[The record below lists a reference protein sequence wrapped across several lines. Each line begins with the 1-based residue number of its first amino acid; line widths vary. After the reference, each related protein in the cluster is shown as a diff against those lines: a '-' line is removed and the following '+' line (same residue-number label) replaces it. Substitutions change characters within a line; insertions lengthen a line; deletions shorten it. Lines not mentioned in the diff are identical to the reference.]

1 MSITFISATDVKQCI
16 TMGDAIDAMEH
27 AFLQLANKQVIMPLR
42 TTVAIK
48 NERATTHIMPAF
60 SEQEHQLGMKVVSLF
75 PNNATRN
82 LPAINGVILLLDATT
97 GEPKA
102 IMDASYLTA
111 LRTGAVSGLATRLLA
126 REDASHVAIIGS
138 GVQAL
143 TQLEAVAHVRPIQR
157 VSIWSRSHE
166 HALVF
171 ASQIA
176 HRFDTQVCRDI
187 HQATCDADII
197 CTATS
202 STEPLIHLENI
213 KKDAHINAIGSHS
226 RTMHEIAP
234 EIFKHATT
242 VVDQHEAAFAEAGEI
257 IAAIEAGLLD
267 AASVLEL
274 GSLLKTKESKLKQQL
289 TVFKSVGLAIQD
301 ISIAEKVY
309 ANTQICQL
317 GQRFD
322 LS

>member
-1 MSITFISATDVKQCI
+1 MSITFLSATDVKQCI
-16 TMGDAIDAMEH
+16 TMADAIDAMEH
-27 AFLQLANKQVIMPLR
+27 AFLQLANQQVIMPLR
-42 TTVAIK
+42 TTVAVK

-60 SEQEHQLGMKVVSLF
+60 FEQERQLGMKVVSLF
-75 PNNATRN
+75 PNNIEQS
-82 LPAINGVILLLDATT
+82 LPAINGIILLLDATT

-102 IMDASYLTA
+102 LMDATYLTA
-111 LRTGAVSGLATRLLA
+111 LRTGAVSGLATRILA

-143 TQLEAVAHVRPIQR
+143 TQLDAVAHVRPIQR
-157 VSIWSRSHE
+157 VSVWSRSHE
-166 HALVF
+166 HALAF
-171 ASQIA
+171 ASRIQ
-176 HRFDTQVCRDI
+176 HRFDTQVCHDI

-197 CTATS
+197 CTATN
-202 STEPLIHLENI
+202 STKPFIHLENI
-213 KKDAHINAIGSHS
+213 KKDAHINAIGSHA

-242 VVDQHEAAFAEAGEI
+242 VVDQHEAAIAEAGEI

-309 ANTQICQL
+309 ENAQECQL

>member
-1 MSITFISATDVKQCI
+1 
-16 TMGDAIDAMEH
+16 
-27 AFLQLANKQVIMPLR
+27 
-42 TTVAIK
+42 
-48 NERATTHIMPAF
+48 MPAF
-60 SEQEHQLGMKVVSLF
+60 FEQERQLGMKVVSLF

-102 IMDASYLTA
+102 LMDASYLTS
-111 LRTGAVSGLATRLLA
+111 LRTGAVSGLATRILA
-126 REDASHVAIIGS
+126 REDAGHVAIIGS

-143 TQLEAVAHVRPIQR
+143 TQLEAVAYVRPIQR

-166 HALVF
+166 HALAF
-171 ASQIA
+171 ASQIQ
-176 HRFDTQVCRDI
+176 HRFDTQVCPDI

-197 CTATS
+197 CTATN
-202 STEPLIHLENI
+202 STKPLIHLENI
-213 KKDAHINAIGSHS
+213 KKDVHINAIGSHS

-257 IAAIEAGLLD
+257 ITAIKSGFLEAD
-267 AASVLEL
+267 SILEL

-301 ISIAEKVY
+301 ISVAEKVY
-309 ANTQICQL
+309 ENAEKCQL
-317 GQRFD
+317 GRRFD

>member
-1 MSITFISATDVKQCI
+1 MSITFLSATDVKQCI
-16 TMGDAIDAMEH
+16 TMGDAIDDMEH
-27 AFLQLANKQVIMPLR
+27 AFLHLANQQVIMPLR
-42 TTVAIK
+42 TTVAIT
-48 NERATTHIMPAF
+48 NEHATTHIMPAF
-60 SEQEHQLGMKVVSLF
+60 FEQEKQLGMKVVSLF
-75 PNNATRN
+75 PNNSTRN

-102 IMDASYLTA
+102 LMDASYLTA
-111 LRTGAVSGLATRLLA
+111 LRTGAISGLATRLMA
-126 REDASHVAIIGS
+126 REEASRVAIIGS

-143 TQLEAVAHVRPIQR
+143 TQLEAVVHVRPIKR
-157 VSIWSRSHE
+157 ISVWSRSHE
-166 HALVF
+166 HALAF
-171 ASQIA
+171 ASQIE
-176 HRFDTQVCRDI
+176 HRFDTQVYRDI

-197 CTATS
+197 CTATN
-202 STEPLIHLENI
+202 STEPLIYFENI

-257 IAAIEAGLLD
+257 ISAIEAGILD
-267 AASVLEL
+267 ADSILEL
-274 GSLLKTKESKLKQQL
+274 GALLKTKDSKLKQKL

-301 ISIAEKVY
+301 ISLAEKVY
-309 ANTQICQL
+309 KNALKCQL
-317 GQRFD
+317 GQRYD

>member
-1 MSITFISATDVKQCI
+1 MSITFLSATDVKQCI

-27 AFLQLANKQVIMPLR
+27 AFLQLANQQVIMPLR

-60 SEQEHQLGMKVVSLF
+60 FEQEKQLGMKVVSLF
-75 PNNATRN
+75 PNNSTRN

-102 IMDASYLTA
+102 LMDASYLTA
-111 LRTGAVSGLATRLLA
+111 LRTGAISGLATRILA
-126 REDASHVAIIGS
+126 RKEASHVAILGS

-143 TQLEAVAHVRPIQR
+143 TQLEAVMHVRPIKR
-157 VSIWSRSHE
+157 VSVWSRSHE
-166 HALVF
+166 HALTF
-171 ASQIA
+171 ASQIE

-197 CTATS
+197 CTATN
-202 STEPLIHLENI
+202 STEPLIYFENI

-226 RTMHEIAP
+226 RAMHEIAP

-257 IAAIEAGLLD
+257 ISAIEAGILD
-267 AASVLEL
+267 ADSILEL
-274 GSLLKTKESKLKQQL
+274 GALLKTKESKLKQKL

-309 ANTQICQL
+309 KNALKCQL
-317 GQRFD
+317 GQRYD

>member
-1 MSITFISATDVKQCI
+1 MSITFLSATDVKQCI
-16 TMGDAIDAMEH
+16 TMEDAIDDMEH
-27 AFLQLANKQVIMPLR
+27 AFLQLANQQVIMPLR
-42 TTVAIK
+42 TTVTIT
-48 NERATTHIMPAF
+48 NEHATTHIMPAF
-60 SEQEHQLGMKVVSLF
+60 FEQEKQLGMKVVSLF
-75 PNNATRN
+75 PNNSTRN

-102 IMDASYLTA
+102 LMDASYLTA

-126 REDASHVAIIGS
+126 REEASHVAIIGS

-143 TQLEAVAHVRPIQR
+143 TQLEAIVHVRPIKR
-157 VSIWSRSHE
+157 VSVWSRSHE
-166 HALVF
+166 HALTF
-171 ASQIA
+171 ASQIE

-197 CTATS
+197 CTATN
-202 STEPLIHLENI
+202 STEPLIYFENI

-234 EIFKHATT
+234 EIFKHTTT

-257 IAAIEAGLLD
+257 ISAIEAGILD
-267 AASVLEL
+267 ADSILEL
-274 GSLLKTKESKLKQQL
+274 GALLKTKESKLKQKL

-309 ANTQICQL
+309 KNALKCQL
-317 GQRFD
+317 GQRYD